1 MTFSVNPFRP
11 FRVPVQGMVWS
22 YHAWYL
28 HWSMTLSLG
37 VIFRWIKI
45 VILCLSWAQ
54 WSWWPPPGHPC
65 HRVNTMEQTEFGPSG
80 AAEAALNMMEG
91 RLCQAKMP
99 PDSEAEKLWIFSV
112 LCEAGSVLTTG
123 PACDNVTSCAAL
135 SWIRTFAKFNNYGKG
150 SCMYLYVP

>member
-1 MTFSVNPFRP
+1 MIVPCMIATLVNDL
-11 FRVPVQGMVWS
+11 V
-22 YHAWYL
+22 
-28 HWSMTLSLG
+28 SLG

-45 VILCLSWAQ
+45 VILCLSWAL

-150 SCMYLYVP
+150 PYQVECVKLECWQKGHKGWAGWLA